1 MIAEAASTAIAISC
15 LSDAA
20 QLARGS
26 DAMVVGSR
34 NADVALM
41 PSRNAETRDRAFIY
55 FRIHWFIGVTF
66 TQMLCVFILT
76 PGQRSGFPRYPG
88 GLFPYGFILYF

>member
-55 FRIHWFIGVTF
+55 FRIHANDMCLHTH
-66 TQMLCVFILT
+66 TRT
-76 PGQRSGFPRYPG
+76 EERFPRYPG
-88 GLFPYGFILYF
+88 GLFPYGFIFHND